1 MRPKCTTASD
11 AANSLEDLPLALVG
25 EEDDGAAAKSHLAAG
40 RWITYRDPAHSHSL
54 VREWPDGRI
63 ELIHADL
70 DGNVRV
76 LQSI

>member
-1 MRPKCTTASD
+1 MRPKCTKASD
-11 AANSLEDLPLALVG
+11 TADSLEDLPLALVD

-40 RWITYRDPAHSHSL
+40 RWITYRDPAYFHSL
-54 VREWPDGRI
+54 VREWPDGRK
-63 ELIHADL
+63 ELIQADL